1 MLSSTDVLRNTDN
14 TLTSVPKQT
23 ALNFSHRELVPVRFW
38 FRLPRFDESGSS
50 HGCSPEERLKDF
62 FLYRANET
70 GVAGSRGLWPAHLGF
85 MVYGFRD
92 RKLTSLRAAS
102 FGTAQLTTALNS
114 GIGYRPRKR

>member
-70 GVAGSRGLWPAHLGF
+70 GVAGFTWIMASASGFYGLRF
-85 MVYGFRD
+85 
-92 RKLTSLRAAS
+92 
-102 FGTAQLTTALNS
+102 
-114 GIGYRPRKR
+114 PRS